1 MKQEK
6 PAAEELRDFAK
17 RTSRSFNYNEY
28 PLKIGPL
35 INVTYYH
42 RYLYI
47 PNNKSETSFYVSQS
61 NPNIVGHYGNFS
73 GVFIPVDIPTA
84 VECSIRKKD
93 ILDKLNPFTK
103 QPIKT
108 GIKYFDSRTI
118 IDGKGSIEIKKF
130 FKGNKIQECILK
142 AFELKESLKILVNQ
156 LNVDYVSELKG
167 TSHLGIVQPR
177 EWIMDSDTIEKMF
190 TLAEEI
196 KKQTNSF

>member
-1 MKQEK
+1 MQPEK
-6 PAAEELRDFAK
+6 PSEEELRDFAK
-17 RTSRSFNYNEY
+17 QTNRSFKYNEY
-28 PLKIGPL
+28 PLKTGPL

-47 PNNKSETSFYVSQS
+47 PNNNSETSFYVSQS

-93 ILDKLNPFTK
+93 ILDKINPFFK

-108 GIKYFDSRTI
+108 GINYFDSRTVI
-118 IDGKGSIEIKKF
+118 NGKGSIEIKKF
-130 FKGNKIQECILK
+130 FKGSNIQKSILK
-142 AFELKESLKILVNQ
+142 AFELNESLKILVNQ
-156 LNVDYVSELKG
+156 LDIDFVHKLKG

-177 EWIMDSDTIEKMF
+177 EWILDPTTIEKMF

-196 KKQTNSF
+196 KKETN